1 MWLIRMAWLNLWR
14 NRGRTLISMAA
25 VFFSVI
31 LSIALTSIQDGTFDH
46 LINNMVG
53 YYSGYIQIHKAG
65 YWEEQTL
72 ENSFQA
78 SVFLEDSIN
87 RVEQVASITPRL
99 ESFSLAASGE
109 VTKGVMVVG
118 IDPQR
123 ENGATSLEDKLVSGQ
138 YLDATGNEVLL
149 GEGLAERL
157 NLSLNDTLIL
167 IGQGYHGATA
177 AGKYTIK
184 GLLHFGSPDLND
196 RMLFMPIITA
206 QELYSAENM
215 ITSYVLMLTETKNP
229 DATANRVRNLL
240 SQKYEVMTWEE
251 IMPEIKQHI
260 ESDKGSGKIFQ
271 AILYLLVA
279 MGIFGTMLMMMV
291 ERSYELGMLMAI
303 GMRKSKMIFLL
314 VLESVLTVMGGCVI
328 GISLSIPVVH
338 YLKIHPIRFTGEMG
352 SSWERWGFEPVL
364 PASTEAEHFISQGII
379 VLCIGLALSIYPIWK
394 VVKLDPVSSMKR

>member
-31 LSIALTSIQDGTFDH
+31 LSIAMTSIQDGTFDH

-78 SVFLEDSIN
+78 SVSLEDSIK
-87 RVEQVASITPRL
+87 RIEKVSSITPRL

-123 ENGATSLEDKLVSGQ
+123 ENEATSLEDKLVSGK
-138 YLDATGNEVLL
+138 YLSAKGNEVLL

-157 NLSLNDTLIL
+157 KLSLNDTLIL

-206 QELYSAENM
+206 QELYSAERM
-215 ITSYVLMLTETKNP
+215 ITSYVLMLNETKNP
-229 DATANRVRNLL
+229 DATAGKVRNLL
-240 SQKYEVMTWEE
+240 SENYEVMTWEE

-260 ESDKGSGKIFQ
+260 ESDKGSSKIFQ

-303 GMRKSKMIFLL
+303 GMHKSKMIFLL
-314 VLESVLTVMGGCVI
+314 VLESVLTVMGGCLI

-338 YLKIHPIRFTGEMG
+338 YLKIHPIRFTGELG

-364 PASTEAEHFISQGII
+364 PASTEAEHFVSQGII
-379 VLCIGLALSIYPIWK
+379 VLCIGLALSIYPVWK
-394 VVKLDPVSSMKR
+394 VLKLDPVSSMKR

>member
-25 VFFSVI
+25 VFFSVM

-72 ENSFQA
+72 ENSFQT
-78 SVFLEDSIN
+78 SVSLEDSIK
-87 RVEQVASITPRL
+87 RIEQVSSITPRL
-99 ESFSLAASGE
+99 ESFSLAASGD

-123 ENGATSLEDKLVSGQ
+123 ENDATSLEDKLVAGQ
-138 YLDATGNEVLL
+138 YLSSTGNEVLL

-157 NLSLNDTLIL
+157 KLSLNDTLIL

-196 RMLFMPIITA
+196 RILFMPIITA
-206 QELYSAENM
+206 RELYSAEKM
-215 ITSYVLMLTETKNP
+215 ITSYVLMLHETKNP
-229 DATANRVRNLL
+229 DAIAGRLRNML
-240 SQKYEVMTWEE
+240 SQHYEVMTWEE

-260 ESDKGSGKIFQ
+260 ESDKNSSKIFQ
-271 AILYLLVA
+271 TILYILVS

-303 GMRKSKMIFLL
+303 GMHKSKMIFLL
-314 VLESVLTVMGGCVI
+314 VLESVLTVMGGCLI

-338 YLKIHPIRFTGEMG
+338 YLNIHPIRFTGEM
-352 SSWERWGFEPVL
+352 SKSWERWGFEPVL

-379 VLCIGLALSIYPIWK
+379 VLCIGLVLSIYPVWK
-394 VVKLDPVSSMKR
+394 VLKLDPVSSMKR

>member
-31 LSIALTSIQDGTFDH
+31 LSIVLSSLQDGTFDH
-46 LINNMVG
+46 LVNNLVG
-53 YYSGYIQIHKAG
+53 YYSGYIQVHKAG

-78 SVFLEDSIN
+78 SPSLEDSIKRIE
-87 RVEQVASITPRL
+87 RVSSIAPRL
-99 ESFSLAASGE
+99 ESFSLAASGDI
-109 VTKGVMVVG
+109 TKGVLVVG
-118 IDPQR
+118 IDPQK
-123 ENGATSLEDKLVSGQ
+123 ENAATSLEDKLIAGQ
-138 YLDATGNEVLL
+138 YLSETGNEVLL

-157 NLSLNDTLIL
+157 KLKLNDTLIL

-177 AGKYTIK
+177 AGKYAIK

-206 QELYSAENM
+206 QELFSAEKM

-229 DATANRVRNLL
+229 DATAEQVRNLL
-240 SQKYEVMTWEE
+240 SKNYEVMTWEE

-260 ESDKGSGKIFQ
+260 ETDKGNSKIFQ
-271 AILYLLVA
+271 GILYLLVA

-314 VLESVLTVMGGCVI
+314 VLESVLTVMGGCLI
-328 GISLSIPVVH
+328 GISLSIPLVH
-338 YLKIHPIRFTGEMG
+338 YLKIHPIRFSGDMG
-352 SSWERWGFEPVL
+352 STWERWGFEPVL
-364 PASTEAEHFISQGII
+364 PASTEAEHFVSQAII
-379 VLCIGLALSIYPIWK
+379 VLCIGLALSFYPVWK
-394 VVKLDPVSSMKR
+394 VIKLDPVSTMKR